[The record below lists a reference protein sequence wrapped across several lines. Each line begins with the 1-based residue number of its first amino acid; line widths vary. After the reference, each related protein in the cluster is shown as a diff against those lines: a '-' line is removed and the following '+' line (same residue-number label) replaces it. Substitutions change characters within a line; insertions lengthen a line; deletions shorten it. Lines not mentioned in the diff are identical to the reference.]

1 MRYPVRQN
9 PSDTLM
15 AQDTTTVTNGVDTEN
30 LHEFVEHA
38 TANPDEVQF
47 ELGARA
53 IAEGRLFHSL
63 AKVDAYSLGGEEI
76 KRETREYTFPMGGW
90 KEVEAAAGLIDPT
103 DRMEPIEVA
112 LAALSSCLNV
122 AVGLTAVAN
131 EIELD
136 SYETHVSLDFDPRV
150 VFMIHDVEESASTFD
165 DIQVDIEVSGSGLSN
180 EQIETLQAGA
190 RRSPV
195 WNLMR
200 LSHEMEPTVSVNQ
213 ATIAAD

>member
-1 MRYPVRQN
+1 MSQ
-9 PSDTLM
+9 T
-15 AQDTTTVTNGVDTEN
+15 QTTVKNGVDLDK
-30 LHEFVEHA
+30 LHEFVEYA
-38 TANPDEVQF
+38 TDNPDEVQF
-47 ELGARA
+47 ELGARS
-53 IAEGRLFHSL
+53 ISEGRLFHSL

-76 KRETREYTFPMGGW
+76 QRETREYTFPMGGW

-131 EIELD
+131 DIDIDDL
-136 SYETHVSLDFDPRV
+136 ETNVTLDFDPRV
-150 VFMIHDVEESASTFD
+150 VFLIHDVDASDATFD
-165 DIQVDIEVSGSGLSN
+165 DIHVEIEVSGEDLTD

-200 LSHEMEPTVSVNQ
+200 LSHDMEPSVSVSQPAVVTN
-213 ATIAAD
+213 

>member
-1 MRYPVRQN
+1 MSRTQ
-9 PSDTLM
+9 
-15 AQDTTTVTNGVDTEN
+15 TTVKNGVDLDR
-30 LHEFVEHA
+30 LHEFVEYA
-38 TANPDEVQF
+38 TDNPGEVQF
-47 ELGARA
+47 ELGARS
-53 IAEGRLFHSL
+53 ISEGRLFHSL

-76 KRETREYTFPMGGW
+76 QRETREYTFPMGGW
-90 KEVEAAAGLIDPT
+90 KEVEAAVGFVDPT

-131 EIELD
+131 EIDLND
-136 SYETHVSLDFDPRV
+136 LETHVTLDFDPRV
-150 VFMIHDVEESASTFD
+150 VFMIHDVDTSDATFD
-165 DIQVDIEVSGSGLSN
+165 DIHVEIEVSGEDLTD

-200 LSHEMEPTVSVNQ
+200 LSQDMEPSVSVSQ
-213 ATIAAD
+213 PAVAAK